1 MNSTEFDEFRLV
13 GGTALSLQ
21 LGHRLSVDID
31 LFTDADYGS
40 IDFKIIEDF
49 LDANFGYVDKGFGT
63 ITGMGKSYLVGEDR
77 ENTVKLD
84 LFYTTDPF
92 MEPPLLIEE
101 IRMATLDEIIAMK
114 VDVVQR
120 TGRKKDFYDLYDVL
134 PRYSIKEMIALHKR
148 RYQYSHDEAL
158 IREISKI
165 SLKPMMILILF
176 ACVVIIGILLKK
188 TLLVQSTMNSSP
200 TPRHSLKIKMPS
212 KLVSLVNIKLLH
224 SAKIFK
230 RITFRKI
237 TKMYL

>member
-1 MNSTEFDEFRLV
+1 MHWQTVNELLRNTLVLLMNSTEFDEFRLV

-77 ENTVKLD
+77 ENTIKLD
-84 LFYTTDPF
+84 LFYTRDPF

-120 TGRKKDFYDLYDVL
+120 TGRKKDFYDLYEVL

-158 IREISKI
+158 IRENFKNFTEADGDFDPVCLRGNYWDFIKEDIISAI
-165 SLKPMMILILF
+165 D
-176 ACVVIIGILLKK
+176 
-188 TLLVQSTMNSSP
+188 NE
-200 TPRHSLKIKMPS
+200 
-212 KLVSLVNIKLLH
+212 
-224 SAKIFK
+224 
-230 RITFRKI
+230 
-237 TKMYL
+237 